1 MEEMGFSI
9 MRKDN
14 VWIMKVRN
22 SCTEGQ
28 FGSLAAAMMCAY
40 SVADGFD
47 WETAG
52 CKTLARGCQQ

>member
-9 MRKDN
+9 MKKDS
-14 VWIMKVRN
+14 VWVMKVRN

-40 SVADGFD
+40 QIADGFD
-47 WETAG
+47 WKAASDAAIAG
-52 CKTLARGCQQ
+52 CSR